1 MASTASFPA
10 VRALA
15 MAALCAALGEFLP
28 LQGSA
33 QGMLNHPLPKGPRP
47 LHEIAAAADA
57 IAIGTIGSL
66 SESRIHVRDAID
78 VSGAVPGE
86 FEVKRAPSNAPTFRT
101 GDRALLLLRGARS
114 PYLLTDDPAENVV
127 IPAGAELEWIVAM
140 RAFAEAR
147 ADPAQLRALYFD
159 WIDAGN
165 AALREIAL
173 RGLVDPAAPFQPI
186 APEILTARASR
197 AVDPATSSA
206 VREASANV
214 ALLSAES
221 SARLLHAVLQ
231 PGAPVDGAV
240 YETALQG
247 ALLRQTDGLE
257 LSAALGRGLRSGDPA
272 LRTIALRYATNASD
286 PAIAN
291 EVEKLAQQDPDLQ
304 VRQAAAR
311 ALAIKRDR

>member
-1 MASTASFPA
+1 
-10 VRALA
+10 
-15 MAALCAALGEFLP
+15 MAALCTALGALLP
-28 LQGSA
+28 VQGGA

-57 IAIGTIGSL
+57 IAIGTISSL

-86 FEVKRAPSNAPTFRT
+86 FDVKRAPSNAPIFRT

-114 PYLLTDDPAENVV
+114 PYLLADDPPENVV

-165 AALREIAL
+165 AGLREIGL
-173 RGLVDPAAPFQPI
+173 RGLADPAAPFQPI
-186 APEILTARASR
+186 APAVLTARASR
-197 AVDPATSSA
+197 AVDPQATPA
-206 VREASANV
+206 VRQACASV

-231 PGAPVDGAV
+231 PGAAVDGSV

-247 ALLRQTDGLE
+247 ALLRQSDGLE
-257 LSAALGRGLRSGDPA
+257 LNAALGRGLHSGDPMV
-272 LRTIALRYATNASD
+272 RTIAVRYATNASD

-291 EVEKLAQQDPDLQ
+291 EVEKLAEQDPDIQ

-311 ALAIKRDR
+311 ALATKRER